1 MNLRIFL
8 IPALGLTLAISG
20 CAGLGGGSSSSSDSE
35 TASPSSGRGG
45 PTVSDSEIM
54 TAIQQ
59 AFKQDP
65 ELATASITVKVEKGI
80 VTLSGNAP
88 NAQSYN
94 RAISLARNAPG
105 VRPPVIASSLRF
117 PS

>member
-1 MNLRIFL
+1 MNLRTFL
-8 IPALGLTLAISG
+8 IPALGLTLTLAG
-20 CAGLGGGSSSSSDSE
+20 CAGLGGGSSSDSE

>member
-1 MNLRIFL
+1 MNLRNFL
-8 IPALGLTLAISG
+8 IPALGLALAISG
-20 CAGLGGGSSSSSDSE
+20 CASLSGGSSSNSE
-35 TASPSSGRGG
+35 AVSPSASGRSS
-45 PTVSDSEIM
+45 PTVSDAEIM
-54 TAIQQ
+54 AAITD

-65 ELATASITVKVEKGI
+65 ELATASIAVKVEKGI

-88 NAQSYN
+88 NAQTYN

-105 VRPPVIASSLRF
+105 VRPPVIVANLRF

>member
-1 MNLRIFL
+1 MNLRTFL
-8 IPALGLTLAISG
+8 IPALGLTLTLAG
-20 CAGLGGGSSSSSDSE
+20 CAGLGGSGSASSDSE
-35 TASPSSGRGG
+35 TASLSSRSG

-54 TAIQQ
+54 AAIQQ

-80 VTLSGNAP
+80 VTLSGNTP

-105 VRPPVIASSLRF
+105 VRPPVIASGLRF

>member
-20 CAGLGGGSSSSSDSE
+20 CAGLGGGSSSDSE

-54 TAIQQ
+54 AAIQQ

-105 VRPPVIASSLRF
+105 VRPPVIASGLRF

>member
-1 MNLRIFL
+1 MNPHIFL
-8 IPALGLTLAISG
+8 ISALGLTLAISG
-20 CAGLGGGSSSSSDSE
+20 CASLGGSASSDSE
-35 TASPSSGRGG
+35 TASPSASGRGG

-54 TAIQQ
+54 VAIQQ

-105 VRPPVIASSLRF
+105 VRPPVIAASLRF